1 MPAPLAIKLWR
12 VTHPFPKFSFVCLAP
27 FMSQRTFSVTN
38 FPSFVGKRV
47 HRHPV
52 YRPWFSW
59 RLGYRCI
66 LSLEAA
72 GFSQALMPSWTSSH
86 FNVMIVSKL
95 CVIRL
100 HFFCFVF
107 FVLLDYI
114 LWNKEE
120 STNVKSSYRSF
131 DIREKGQRIGTKP
144 LFGSQLI
151 TNLTLKRL
159 EEVGGQFD
167 PPSPVVFQK
176 MYLLNPRVFAD
187 FWYYHKSHHFWIFHW
202 NSSSRSEYMKN
213 FFFNIRYFHRFL
225 SIFWIFWHFL
235 VTKKLTASAHNR

>member
-47 HRHPV
+47 HRHAV

-107 FVLLDYI
+107 FILLDYI

-167 PPSPVVFQK
+167 PHSPVVFQK

-187 FWYYHKSHHFWIFHW
+187 FWYYHQSHHFEYFIEILQVVQNIWKIFF
-202 NSSSRSEYMKN
+202 SILGIFIDFYQ
-213 FFFNIRYFHRFL
+213 FFGFFDISLLQRN
-225 SIFWIFWHFL
+225 
-235 VTKKLTASAHNR
+235 

>member
-12 VTHPFPKFSFVCLAP
+12 VTHPFPKSSFACLTP

-47 HRHPV
+47 HRHAV

-59 RLGYRCI
+59 RLDYRSI

-72 GFSQALMPSWTSSH
+72 DFSQALMPSWTSSH

-100 HFFCFVF
+100 YFFCFVF

-159 EEVGGQFD
+159 EEVGGVSLIPLPLWFFKKCIFWNPGFLLTFD
-167 PPSPVVFQK
+167 IIISHIIFEYFIEILQVVQ
-176 MYLLNPRVFAD
+176 
-187 FWYYHKSHHFWIFHW
+187 
-202 NSSSRSEYMKN
+202 
-213 FFFNIRYFHRFL
+213 NIWKIFL
-225 SIFWIFWHFL
+225 SILGIFIDFYQFFRL
-235 VTKKLTASAHNR
+235 FYISLLQRN